1 MPRLQKNTR
10 NFRSEIIISVHTTLI
25 DRVVDQ
31 IYREKIPAQITAAN
45 KHVYNVNENIYI
57 NNNTGSNSI
66 SDIIITYY
74 ITLHCS
80 NLVSEKKGSGTS
92 LVLRM
97 FHLQTPLIKSKLK
110 KVFLQ
115 KSRKLVQD
123 FKQAFDLTL
132 KSVRVW

>member
-31 IYREKIPAQITAAN
+31 IYREKIPSQIKETN

-74 ITLHCS
+74 ITLNCS
-80 NLVSEKKGSGTS
+80 KLVSEKKGAGASF
-92 LVLRM
+92 VLRM
-97 FHLQTPLIKSKLK
+97 CHLQTPLIKSKLK
-110 KVFLQ
+110 KEFLQ
-115 KSRKLVQD
+115 KSRELVQD